1 MKILAIMS
9 ALLAIDLTEEDK
21 LLATPL
27 TNAGLPYAGYGYGCA
42 GLSYAAAAPA
52 KVEVKTVEASAVNFA
67 AAPAKVEVKTD
78 EASDVTFD
86 AAQQL

>member
-1 MKILAIMS
+1 MKIHAILS

-27 TNAGLPYAGYGYGCA
+27 TYARLPYAGCGYGYAGLPYA
-42 GLSYAAAAPA
+42 AA
-52 KVEVKTVEASAVNFA
+52 V
-67 AAPAKVEVKTD
+67 PAKVEVKTD

>member
-1 MKILAIMS
+1 MNIIRILAILS

-42 GLSYAAAAPA
+42 GLSYSAAAPA

-67 AAPAKVEVKTD
+67 AAHTIMISGSYKNRQSLE
-78 EASDVTFD
+78 
-86 AAQQL
+86 

>member
-1 MKILAIMS
+1 VNIIRILAILS

-21 LLATPL
+21 LLATHL
-27 TNAGLPYAGYGYGCA
+27 TYAGLPYAGYGYGYA
-42 GLSYAAAAPA
+42 GLSYA
-52 KVEVKTVEASAVNFA
+52 A